1 MMKKMKSKQFIL
13 IISGV
18 LFIFLALAFGLFDIS
33 ADKPKRIE
41 CVGEDLMVPSFTLLD
56 LKGEKVNFADF
67 RGKVILLNF
76 WATWCPPCREEI
88 TYFNELYSEY
98 KKDGLEVIGISLD
111 RGNPVDVQR
120 FLDKMGVQY
129 VNLMGNDEVLEVF
142 NNIPGMGPI
151 QGIPITFLID
161 RKGQICR
168 RFIGLTHKRV
178 FEAAIKALF

>member
-1 MMKKMKSKQFIL
+1 M
-13 IISGV
+13 

-41 CVGEDLMVPSFTLLD
+41 CVGEDLLVPSFTLLD

-67 RGKVILLNF
+67 RGKVILLDF

-88 TYFNELYSEY
+88 PYFNDLYSEF

-111 RGNPVDVQR
+111 RGNPDGVQKL
-120 FLDKMGVQY
+120 LDKMGVKY
-129 VNLMGNDEVLEVF
+129 VNLMGNDEIVEIF
-142 NNIPGMGPI
+142 SNIPGMGPI

-161 RKGQICR
+161 RKGQICQ
-168 RFIGLTHKRV
+168 RFVGLTHKRV
-178 FEAAIKALF
+178 FEAAIKPLF

>member
-1 MMKKMKSKQFIL
+1 MRSKQFIL
-13 IISGV
+13 IISSV

-41 CVGEDLMVPSFTLLD
+41 CVGEDLLVPSFTLLD

-67 RGKVILLNF
+67 RGKVVLLDF

-88 TYFNELYSEY
+88 PYFNDLYSEY

-111 RGNPVDVQR
+111 RGNPDGVQKL
-120 FLDKMGVQY
+120 LDKMGVKY
-129 VNLMGNDEVLEVF
+129 VNLMGNDEIVEIF
-142 NNIPGMGPI
+142 SNIPGMGPI

-161 RKGQICR
+161 RKGQICQ
-168 RFIGLTHKRV
+168 RFVGLTHKRV
-178 FEAAIKALF
+178 FEAAIKPLF

>member
-1 MMKKMKSKQFIL
+1 MRSKQFIL
-13 IISGV
+13 IISSV

-41 CVGEDLMVPSFTLLD
+41 CVGEDLLVPSFTLLD

-67 RGKVILLNF
+67 RGKVILLDF

-88 TYFNELYSEY
+88 PYFNDLYSEY

-111 RGNPVDVQR
+111 RGNPDGVQKL
-120 FLDKMGVQY
+120 LDKMGVKY
-129 VNLMGNDEVLEVF
+129 VNLMGNDEIVEIF
-142 NNIPGMGPI
+142 SNIPGMGPI

-161 RKGQICR
+161 RKGQICQ
-168 RFIGLTHKRV
+168 RFVGLTHKRV
-178 FEAAIKALF
+178 FESAIKPLF